1 MTKKKT
7 HFCTLLFQKKNY
19 SFYFYIRIKINKM
32 NIHVFEKKNLLGKV
46 IFISRG
52 LQEY

>member
-1 MTKKKT
+1 MTKKKK

-32 NIHVFEKKNLLGKV
+32 NIHVFEKK
-46 IFISRG
+46 IF
-52 LQEY
+52 